1 MKIQKEGVFAGRR
14 LPPPLS
20 SPRLGAGAR
29 VMEWAGFGVR
39 EENSMNERLEGAALY
54 RSMVKVWDPA
64 AGEWV
69 VTAEAVDTLEGLVS
83 WAALGVGAS
92 AESKGGGGADP
103 FFALVAD
110 AAARVVAP
118 PYHAE
123 DIALY
128 IRESFGLSD
137 EERVS
142 VVPVAGG
149 ESTTWSVLESFMWRE
164 EQGELNA
171 AERVQWQQIARR
183 FLSHPYGSFLNP
195 A

>member
-1 MKIQKEGVFAGRR
+1 
-14 LPPPLS
+14 
-20 SPRLGAGAR
+20 
-29 VMEWAGFGVR
+29 
-39 EENSMNERLEGAALY
+39 MNERLESTALY
-54 RSMVKVWDPA
+54 RAVVKAWNPA

-92 AESKGGGGADP
+92 AESSGRGGQDR

-110 AAARVVAP
+110 AAARVVSP
-118 PYHAE
+118 PYRAE
-123 DIALY
+123 DIAVY
-128 IRESFGLSD
+128 VREAFGLSGD
-137 EERVS
+137 EQVS
-142 VVPVAGG
+142 VAPVAGG

-164 EQGELNA
+164 EQGNLSAE
-171 AERVQWQQIARR
+171 ERVRWQQIARR

>member
-1 MKIQKEGVFAGRR
+1 
-14 LPPPLS
+14 
-20 SPRLGAGAR
+20 
-29 VMEWAGFGVR
+29 
-39 EENSMNERLEGAALY
+39 MNERLECAALY
-54 RSMVKVWDPA
+54 RAVVKVWDPA

-92 AESKGGGGADP
+92 AESRGGGGADR

-110 AAARVVAP
+110 AAARVVSP
-118 PYHAE
+118 PYRAE
-123 DIALY
+123 DIAVY

-137 EERVS
+137 DERVS

-149 ESTTWSVLESFMWRE
+149 ESATWSVLESFMWRE

-183 FLSHPYGSFLNP
+183 FLSHPYGSFLNRREG
-195 A
+195 

>member
-1 MKIQKEGVFAGRR
+1 
-14 LPPPLS
+14 
-20 SPRLGAGAR
+20 
-29 VMEWAGFGVR
+29 
-39 EENSMNERLEGAALY
+39 MNERLEGATLY
-54 RSMVKVWDPA
+54 RAMVKVWDPA

-83 WAALGVGAS
+83 WAALGMGAS
-92 AESKGGGGADP
+92 AESRGGGGADP

-110 AAARVVAP
+110 VAARVVSP
-118 PYHAE
+118 PYRAE

-128 IRESFGLSD
+128 IRESFALSNG
-137 EERVS
+137 ELVS

-149 ESTTWSVLESFMWRE
+149 ESATWSVLESFMWRD
-164 EQGELNA
+164 EQEGLSA

-183 FLSHPYGSFLNP
+183 FLYHPYGSFLNP

>member
-1 MKIQKEGVFAGRR
+1 
-14 LPPPLS
+14 
-20 SPRLGAGAR
+20 
-29 VMEWAGFGVR
+29 
-39 EENSMNERLEGAALY
+39 MNERLECAALY
-54 RSMVKVWDPA
+54 RAVVKVWDPA

-92 AESKGGGGADP
+92 AESRGGGGADW

-110 AAARVVAP
+110 AAARVVSP
-118 PYHAE
+118 PYRAE

-137 EERVS
+137 DERVS

-149 ESTTWSVLESFMWRE
+149 ESATWSVLESFMWRE

-183 FLSHPYGSFLNP
+183 FLSHPYGSFLNRREG
-195 A
+195 

>member
-1 MKIQKEGVFAGRR
+1 
-14 LPPPLS
+14 
-20 SPRLGAGAR
+20 
-29 VMEWAGFGVR
+29 
-39 EENSMNERLEGAALY
+39 MNERLDDAALY
-54 RSMVKVWDPA
+54 RAMVRVWDPA

-92 AESKGGGGADP
+92 AESSGRGGQDR

-110 AAARVVAP
+110 AAARVVSP
-118 PYHAE
+118 PYRAE
-123 DIALY
+123 DIAVY
-128 IRESFGLSD
+128 VRESFGLSGD
-137 EERVS
+137 EQVS

-149 ESTTWSVLESFMWRE
+149 ESSTWSVLESFMWRE
-164 EQGELNA
+164 GQGSWSA
-171 AERVQWQQIARR
+171 DERVRWQQIARR

>member
-1 MKIQKEGVFAGRR
+1 
-14 LPPPLS
+14 
-20 SPRLGAGAR
+20 
-29 VMEWAGFGVR
+29 
-39 EENSMNERLEGAALY
+39 MNERLEGGPLY
-54 RSMVKVWDPA
+54 RAMVKVWDPE
-64 AGEWV
+64 AGEWA

-92 AESKGGGGADP
+92 AESSGRGGQDR

-110 AAARVVAP
+110 AAARVVSP
-118 PYHAE
+118 PYRAE

-128 IRESFGLSD
+128 IRDSFGLSD

-164 EQGELNA
+164 AQGGLNA
-171 AERVQWQQIARR
+171 TERVQREQIALR
-183 FLSHPYGSFLNP
+183 FLSHPYGSFLNRRGSVR
-195 A
+195 

>member
-1 MKIQKEGVFAGRR
+1 
-14 LPPPLS
+14 
-20 SPRLGAGAR
+20 
-29 VMEWAGFGVR
+29 
-39 EENSMNERLEGAALY
+39 MNERLEGAALY
-54 RSMVKVWDPA
+54 RALVKVWDPA

-69 VTAEAVDTLEGLVS
+69 VTAEAVDTLKGLVS

-92 AESKGGGGADP
+92 AESRGGGGADP

-110 AAARVVAP
+110 TAARVVAP
-118 PYHAE
+118 PYRAE
-123 DIALY
+123 DIAVY

-137 EERVS
+137 EELVS

-149 ESTTWSVLESFMWRE
+149 ESATWSVLESFMWRD
-164 EQGELNA
+164 EQEGLSA

-183 FLSHPYGSFLNP
+183 FLYHPYGSFLNP

>member
-1 MKIQKEGVFAGRR
+1 
-14 LPPPLS
+14 
-20 SPRLGAGAR
+20 
-29 VMEWAGFGVR
+29 
-39 EENSMNERLEGAALY
+39 MNERLEGAALY
-54 RSMVKVWDPA
+54 RAMVKVWDPV

-92 AESKGGGGADP
+92 AESKGGGKSDP
-103 FFALVAD
+103 FFALVAG

-118 PYHAE
+118 PYRAE

-137 EERVS
+137 KERVS

-149 ESTTWSVLESFMWRE
+149 ESATWSVLESFMWRE
-164 EQGELNA
+164 EQGGLNA
-171 AERVQWQQIARR
+171 AERAQWQQIARR
-183 FLSHPYGSFLNP
+183 FLSHPYGSFLNRREV
-195 A
+195 

>member
-1 MKIQKEGVFAGRR
+1 
-14 LPPPLS
+14 
-20 SPRLGAGAR
+20 
-29 VMEWAGFGVR
+29 
-39 EENSMNERLEGAALY
+39 MNERLEGAALY
-54 RSMVKVWDPA
+54 RAMVKVWDPA
-64 AGEWV
+64 AGDWV
-69 VTAEAVDTLEGLVS
+69 VTAEAVDTLDGLVS
-83 WAALGVGAS
+83 WAALGMGAS
-92 AESKGGGGADP
+92 AENGSVGVQQDR

-110 AAARVVAP
+110 AAARVVSP
-118 PYHAE
+118 PYRAE
-123 DIALY
+123 DIAVY
-128 IRESFGLSD
+128 IRESFGLAD

-149 ESTTWSVLESFMWRE
+149 ESSTWSVLESFMWRE

>member
-1 MKIQKEGVFAGRR
+1 MPGTGYTPSFFF
-14 LPPPLS
+14 P
-20 SPRLGAGAR
+20 PRLGAGAR

-54 RSMVKVWDPA
+54 RAMVKVWDPA

-69 VTAEAVDTLEGLVS
+69 VTAEAVDTLDGLVS

-118 PYHAE
+118 PYRAE

-128 IRESFGLSD
+128 IRESFGLSGN
-137 EERVS
+137 EQVS

-164 EQGELNA
+164 EHGELNA
-171 AERVQWQQIARR
+171 AERVRWQQIARR

>member
-1 MKIQKEGVFAGRR
+1 
-14 LPPPLS
+14 
-20 SPRLGAGAR
+20 
-29 VMEWAGFGVR
+29 
-39 EENSMNERLEGAALY
+39 MNERLDDAALY
-54 RSMVKVWDPA
+54 RAMVRVWDPA

-92 AESKGGGGADP
+92 AESSGRGGQDR

-110 AAARVVAP
+110 AAARVVSP
-118 PYHAE
+118 PYRAE
-123 DIALY
+123 DIAVY
-128 IRESFGLSD
+128 VRESFGLSGD
-137 EERVS
+137 EQVS

-149 ESTTWSVLESFMWRE
+149 ESSTWSVLESFMWRE
-164 EQGELNA
+164 EQGSLSA
-171 AERVQWQQIARR
+171 DERVRWQQIARR

>member
-1 MKIQKEGVFAGRR
+1 
-14 LPPPLS
+14 
-20 SPRLGAGAR
+20 
-29 VMEWAGFGVR
+29 
-39 EENSMNERLEGAALY
+39 MNERLECVALY
-54 RSMVKVWDPA
+54 RAVVKVWDPA

-92 AESKGGGGADP
+92 AESRGGGGADR

-110 AAARVVAP
+110 AAARVVSP
-118 PYHAE
+118 PYRAE
-123 DIALY
+123 DIAVY
-128 IRESFGLSD
+128 VRESFGLSD
-137 EERVS
+137 DEQVS
-142 VVPVAGG
+142 VAPVAGG

-164 EQGELNA
+164 EQGNLSAE
-171 AERVQWQQIARR
+171 ERVRWQQIARR

>member
-14 LPPPLS
+14 LPPPFS

-92 AESKGGGGADP
+92 AESSGRGGQDR

-118 PYHAE
+118 PYRAE

-128 IRESFGLSD
+128 IRESFGLSGN
-137 EERVS
+137 EQVS

-164 EQGELNA
+164 EQGELNT
-171 AERVQWQQIARR
+171 EDRVQWQQIARR

>member
-1 MKIQKEGVFAGRR
+1 
-14 LPPPLS
+14 
-20 SPRLGAGAR
+20 
-29 VMEWAGFGVR
+29 
-39 EENSMNERLEGAALY
+39 MNEDVALY
-54 RSMVKVWDPA
+54 RAMVKVWDPA

-92 AESKGGGGADP
+92 AESRGGGGADP

-110 AAARVVAP
+110 VAARVVSP
-118 PYHAE
+118 PYRAE

-128 IRESFGLSD
+128 IRESFAPSHGEL
-137 EERVS
+137 VS

-149 ESTTWSVLESFMWRE
+149 ESATWSVLESFMWRD
-164 EQGELNA
+164 EQEGLSA

-183 FLSHPYGSFLNP
+183 FLYHPYGSFLNP

>member
-1 MKIQKEGVFAGRR
+1 
-14 LPPPLS
+14 
-20 SPRLGAGAR
+20 
-29 VMEWAGFGVR
+29 
-39 EENSMNERLEGAALY
+39 MNERLEGATLY
-54 RSMVKVWDPA
+54 HAVVKVWDPA

-83 WAALGVGAS
+83 WAALGAGAS
-92 AESKGGGGADP
+92 TESKGGGGKSDP

-110 AAARVVAP
+110 AARVVSP
-118 PYHAE
+118 PYRAE
-123 DIALY
+123 DITLY

-137 EERVS
+137 EELVS

-164 EQGELNA
+164 EQGGGLNA

-183 FLSHPYGSFLNP
+183 FLSHPYGSFLNRREG
-195 A
+195 

>member
-1 MKIQKEGVFAGRR
+1 
-14 LPPPLS
+14 
-20 SPRLGAGAR
+20 
-29 VMEWAGFGVR
+29 
-39 EENSMNERLEGAALY
+39 MNERLEGAALY
-54 RSMVKVWDPA
+54 RAMVKVWDPA

-92 AESKGGGGADP
+92 AESSGRGGQDR

-110 AAARVVAP
+110 AARVVSP
-118 PYHAE
+118 PYRAE

-137 EERVS
+137 KERVS

-149 ESTTWSVLESFMWRE
+149 ESATWSVLESFMWRE
-164 EQGELNA
+164 EQGGLNA
-171 AERVQWQQIARR
+171 AERVRWQQIARR
-183 FLSHPYGSFLNP
+183 FLSHPYGSFLNRREV
-195 A
+195 

>member
-1 MKIQKEGVFAGRR
+1 
-14 LPPPLS
+14 
-20 SPRLGAGAR
+20 
-29 VMEWAGFGVR
+29 
-39 EENSMNERLEGAALY
+39 MNERLEGATLY
-54 RSMVKVWDPA
+54 RAMVKVWDPV

-83 WAALGVGAS
+83 WAALGAGAS
-92 AESKGGGGADP
+92 TESGSVGVQQDR

-118 PYHAE
+118 PYRAE

-149 ESTTWSVLESFMWRE
+149 ESATWSVLESFMWRE

-171 AERVQWQQIARR
+171 AERAQWQQIALR

>member
-1 MKIQKEGVFAGRR
+1 
-14 LPPPLS
+14 
-20 SPRLGAGAR
+20 
-29 VMEWAGFGVR
+29 
-39 EENSMNERLEGAALY
+39 MNERLEGAALY
-54 RSMVKVWDPA
+54 HAMVKVWDPA

-69 VTAEAVDTLEGLVS
+69 VTAEAVDTLKGLVS

-92 AESKGGGGADP
+92 AASSGGGGQDR

-110 AAARVVAP
+110 AAARVVSP
-118 PYHAE
+118 PYRAE

-137 EERVS
+137 DERVS
-142 VVPVAGG
+142 VVSVAGG
-149 ESTTWSVLESFMWRE
+149 ESSTWSVLESFMWRE
-164 EQGELNA
+164 EQGELNTE
-171 AERVQWQQIARR
+171 ERVRWQQIARR

>member
-1 MKIQKEGVFAGRR
+1 MKIQKEGC
-14 LPPPLS
+14 LPGTGGTPFFFF
-20 SPRLGAGAR
+20 PRWGGAR
-29 VMEWAGFGVR
+29 VMEWAGFGLR
-39 EENSMNERLEGAALY
+39 EEISMNEDVALY
-54 RSMVKVWDPA
+54 RAVVKVWDPA

-92 AESKGGGGADP
+92 AESRGGGGESDP
-103 FFALVAD
+103 FFALVAG
-110 AAARVVAP
+110 AAVRVVAP
-118 PYHAE
+118 PYRAE
-123 DIALY
+123 DIAVY

-137 EERVS
+137 EELVS

-149 ESTTWSVLESFMWRE
+149 ESATWSVLESFMWRD
-164 EQGELNA
+164 EQEGLSA

-183 FLSHPYGSFLNP
+183 FLYHPYGSFLNP